1 MYEHQ
6 PHGRDVLP
14 ARSRAYY
21 GGTEVWLDYQCVF
34 SDVAAHKRWVSPEE
48 VGHAALY
55 YASDLSS
62 AITGDKIK
70 VDCGRF

>member
-14 ARSRAYY
+14 ARSRADY

-34 SDVAAHKRWVSPEE
+34 SDVAAHKRWVSPE
-48 VGHAALY
+48 
-55 YASDLSS
+55 
-62 AITGDKIK
+62 
-70 VDCGRF
+70 